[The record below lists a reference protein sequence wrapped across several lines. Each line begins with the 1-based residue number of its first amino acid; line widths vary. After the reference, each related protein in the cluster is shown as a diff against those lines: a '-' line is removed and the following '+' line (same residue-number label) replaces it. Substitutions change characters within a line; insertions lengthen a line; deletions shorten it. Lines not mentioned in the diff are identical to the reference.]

1 LMGGASDDTPEPAP
15 EQPPIR
21 THRKPWFNRQGQ

>member
-1 LMGGASDDTPEPAP
+1 MTTDPAP

-21 THRKPWFNRQGQ
+21 SSAAAVLHVSVSLHVAG